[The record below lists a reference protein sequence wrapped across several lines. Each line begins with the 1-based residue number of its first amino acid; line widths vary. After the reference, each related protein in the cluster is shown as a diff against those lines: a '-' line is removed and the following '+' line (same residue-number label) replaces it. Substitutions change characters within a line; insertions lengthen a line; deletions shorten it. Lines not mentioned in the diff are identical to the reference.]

1 MAADLLT
8 QRMDAGHWGLK
19 AARLSE
25 VAELGIPVPPALCLR
40 AEDLVRTTAEAVNAA
55 KTWLRLYRPRRVVL
69 RTSAHE
75 DLVKS
80 AQAGRTVS
88 LLNCPPDASALLR
101 TIDQDLLTAENLGG
115 GSGAC
120 VMVQEQV
127 QAPLYGVAFYE
138 DGHLVLEATR
148 YADGI
153 TAGNPP
159 RTRVQVEKDRFHITT
174 QEPPIPGLLL
184 TRRLHQAC
192 RLLHKHFGFGVDM
205 EWAWTGAA
213 VVVIQVRPI
222 TRSLL
227 ERAA

>member
-8 QRMDAGHWGLK
+8 QRLNADHWGFK

-25 VAELGIPVPPALCLR
+25 AAQLGIPVPPALCLR
-40 AEDLVRTTAEAVNAA
+40 AEDLSRATSEAVNATR
-55 KTWLRLYRPRRVVL
+55 TWLCLYRPRRVVL

-75 DLVKS
+75 DLAQS

-101 TIDQDLLTAENLGG
+101 TIDQDLLSIENLGG
-115 GSGAC
+115 GDGAC
-120 VMVQEQV
+120 VMVQEQIE
-127 QAPLYGVAFYE
+127 APLYGVAFYE
-138 DGHLVLEATR
+138 DDHLTVEATR
-148 YADGI
+148 HADGI
-153 TAGNPP
+153 TAGRSPQAHA
-159 RTRVQVEKDRFHITT
+159 RVKGNRFHITT
-174 QEPPIPGLLL
+174 QESPIAGMLL
-184 TRRLHQAC
+184 TRRLLQTC
-192 RLLHKHFGFGVDM
+192 RLMHEHFGFGVDV

-213 VVVIQVRPI
+213 VVVLQVRPI

>member
-1 MAADLLT
+1 MVADLLT
-8 QRMDAGHWGLK
+8 QRLDAGHWGFK

-40 AEDLVRTTAEAVNAA
+40 AENLSRATAEAVNVTR
-55 KTWLRLYRPRRVVL
+55 TWLRLYRSRRVVL

-75 DLVKS
+75 DLAES

-101 TIDQDLLTAENLGG
+101 TIDQDLLSTENLGG

-120 VMVQEQV
+120 IMVQEQV
-127 QAPLYGVAFYE
+127 EAPLYGVAFYE
-138 DGHLVLEATR
+138 DDHLTVEATR
-148 YADGI
+148 HTDGI
-153 TAGNPP
+153 TAGRSPQAHA
-159 RTRVQVEKDRFHITT
+159 RVKGNRFHITT
-174 QEPPIPGLLL
+174 QESPIPGMLL
-184 TRRLHQAC
+184 TRRLLQTC
-192 RLLHKHFGFGVDM
+192 RLLHEHFGFGVDV

-213 VVVIQVRPI
+213 VVVLQVRPI